1 MTLHCGR
8 SELSIHVP
16 DDAVVYESQ
25 YPTSEDV
32 TAGELIAEVLA
43 RPIQSPPL
51 VDKLQ
56 VRRKGDV
63 VIVISDITRPI
74 PYRDF
79 LGELLEIIESAG
91 VPREEIIILVA
102 TGMHRHSTRGEWI
115 EMVSE
120 EIVENYR
127 MADHHSDIE
136 DELVELDLERGL
148 LGGRRNRAQP
158 LEADTDRLV
167 GVTAIVESSI
177 DGGGKFPRL

>member
-1 MTLHCGR
+1 MDMTLHCDR

-25 YPTSEDV
+25 YPPSEDV

-79 LGELLEIIESAG
+79 LGELLKIIESAG

-102 TGMHRHSTRGEWI
+102 TGMHRSSTRGEWV

-127 MADHHSDIE
+127 MADHHADIE
-136 DELVELDLERGL
+136 DELVELDKKSFSGSTVKVNRIYAEAGFRIITGL
-148 LGGRRNRAQP
+148 
-158 LEADTDRLV
+158 
-167 GVTAIVESSI
+167 VEPHFMA
-177 DGGGKFPRL
+177 GF